1 MKLEKTNNRN
11 FKFKCFKFR
20 TCCIFIENCYFQI
33 SPLTPVVSPFEEAV
47 SCIQRI
53 RNDLSSLTSM
63 LETNE
68 ELSAQI
74 DSNCGLS
81 KEFLSNILDKGQTE
95 GETGNEILR
104 LESLFDEIL
113 KDKKSRDLLESE

>member
-1 MKLEKTNNRN
+1 M
-11 FKFKCFKFR
+11 
-20 TCCIFIENCYFQI
+20 
-33 SPLTPVVSPFEEAV
+33 TPVVSPFEEAV

-74 DSNCGLS
+74 DGSCGLD
-81 KEFLSNILDKGQTE
+81 KNILSNLLDKGNMEVE
-95 GETGNEILR
+95 GGDKRLENLFSEILENQR
-104 LESLFDEIL
+104 L
-113 KDKKSRDLLESE
+113 KDILQSE